1 MASDMIFTSESV
13 TPGHPDKL
21 CDQISDAAIDAFLR
35 QDAGAHAVVECAV
48 ATGVVFLAAR
58 FSADATVDLPSLARK
73 VIADAGYLE
82 GRFDARN
89 CSILTSL
96 VELPATMRELPP
108 GELDEAWI
116 ESRVAQDQANV
127 FGYACKETTELMP
140 LPISLAHRLARA
152 LDEARA
158 ADAWLLPDGKTQ
170 VSVEYRDDRPARIHS
185 ISLNAAVAIGAPSAE
200 VEERLRM
207 LAVDAFR
214 GDEPRP
220 DEKTAFHI
228 NAGGPYETGG
238 PARHAGLTG
247 RKNGIDTYGE
257 IARQSGAALSGKDPS
272 RIDRI
277 GAYAARHAAKN
288 VIAAGLAER
297 CEVHLAYAIGKARPL
312 SLSVQT
318 FGTGRL
324 EDAAIAGRI
333 AAILDFRPAAIER
346 RFALR
351 TRPASADERGFYR
364 PLAVYGHFGRADLD
378 LPWEATDVA
387 DALGDRGCAPD
398 L

>member
-1 MASDMIFTSESV
+1 MAPDMIFTSESV

-35 QDAGAHAVVECAV
+35 QDPGAHAVVECAV

-58 FSADATVDLPSLARK
+58 FAADATVDLPSLARK

-96 VELPATMRELPP
+96 VELPATMREPSS
-108 GELDEAWI
+108 GDLDEASI

-127 FGYACKETTELMP
+127 FGYACKETAELMP
-140 LPISLAHRLARA
+140 LPVSLAHRLARA
-152 LDEARA
+152 LDAARA
-158 ADAWLLPDGKTQ
+158 DDAWLLPDGKTQ
-170 VSVEYRDDRPARIHS
+170 VSVEYRDSRAARIHS
-185 ISLNAAVAIGAPSAE
+185 ISLNAAVAIGAPSAT
-200 VEERLRM
+200 VEERLRA
-207 LAVDAFR
+207 LAVETFR
-214 GDEPRP
+214 DDEPRP
-220 DEKTAFHI
+220 DARTAIHI

-288 VIAAGLAER
+288 VIAAGLADR
-297 CEVHLAYAIGKARPL
+297 CEVHLAYAIGSARPL
-312 SLSVQT
+312 SLSVET
-318 FGTGRL
+318 FGTGLRL
-324 EDAAIAGRI
+324 ADAVIAERI
-333 AAILDFRPAAIER
+333 AALLDFRPAAIAR

-351 TRPASADERGFYR
+351 TRPASANERGFYR

-387 DALGDRGCAPD
+387 DALRD
-398 L
+398 

>member
-1 MASDMIFTSESV
+1 MAPDMIFTSESV

-58 FSADATVDLPSLARK
+58 FSAEASVDLPTLARK
-73 VIADAGYLE
+73 VIADAGYLD
-82 GRFDARN
+82 GRFDAQN

-96 VELPATMRELPP
+96 VELPATMREPP
-108 GELDEAWI
+108 SDDLDEASI
-116 ESRVAQDQANV
+116 ESRVARDQANV
-127 FGYACKETTELMP
+127 FGYACRETAELMP

-158 ADAWLLPDGKTQ
+158 GDVWLLPDSKTQ
-170 VSVEYRDDRPARIHS
+170 VSVEYRDGRAVRIHGVA
-185 ISLNAAVAIGAPSAE
+185 LNVAVATGTPGAT
-200 VEERLRM
+200 VEERLRA
-207 LAVDAFR
+207 LVADAL
-214 GDEPRP
+214 GDGEPRP
-220 DEKTAFHI
+220 DARTTVYV
-228 NAGGPYETGG
+228 NAGPYETGG

-247 RKNGIDTYGE
+247 RKNGIDAYGE

-297 CEVHLAYAIGKARPL
+297 CEVHLAYAIGAARPL
-312 SLSVQT
+312 SLSVET

-324 EDAAIAGRI
+324 ADAVIAERL
-333 AAILDFRPAAIER
+333 AAVLDFRPAAIAH

-351 TRPASADERGFYR
+351 TRPAQAGEGGFYR
-364 PLAVYGHFGRADLD
+364 RLAVYGHFGRADLE
-378 LPWEATDVA
+378 LPWEATDIA
-387 DALGDRGCAPD
+387 DALRG
-398 L
+398 